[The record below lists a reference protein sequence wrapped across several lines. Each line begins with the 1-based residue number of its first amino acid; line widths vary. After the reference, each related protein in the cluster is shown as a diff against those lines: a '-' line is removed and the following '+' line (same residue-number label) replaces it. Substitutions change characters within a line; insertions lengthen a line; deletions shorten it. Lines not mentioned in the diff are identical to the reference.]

1 MLVVFLCQIVFGRN
15 ENERMEGEFRE
26 SFAIYHSSAT
36 AMINRSL
43 RSISVRVFEVAL
55 RVKNSVYHRWWP
67 LGDRVWIFA
76 KIGENRDIFLS
87 VDLDEMDIEGKCTW
101 FFNFFTLNII
111 WNKKSFAIFHPIFGN
126 FPILQKN
133 CLLLFSKFFRKDA
146 KLTRYF
152 MYNEGESCLIWTI
165 HLSSTLLCSHN
176 RKFGKTTRDLP
187 YDKIHRL
194 DTSIINKISQMRKQ
208 QICKNKRIGT
218 NWTIGC

>member
-1 MLVVFLCQIVFGRN
+1 MTSRG
-15 ENERMEGEFRE
+15 
-26 SFAIYHSSAT
+26 SSL
-36 AMINRSL
+36 NWYSQRSGKTGIFFWV
-43 RSISVRVFEVAL
+43 SISM
-55 RVKNSVYHRWWP
+55 K
-67 LGDRVWIFA
+67 WIS
-76 KIGENRDIFLS
+76 KENVPGSLIFSHWILS
-87 VDLDEMDIEGKCTW
+87 EM
-101 FFNFFTLNII
+101 
-111 WNKKSFAIFHPIFGN
+111 KKSFAIFHSIFGN

-146 KLTRYF
+146 KSTRYF
-152 MYNEGESCLIWTI
+152 MYNEGELCLIWTI